1 MLNCMHVRT
10 KLVCFGTGALQVNS
24 WTCIMGTSTLTYISA
39 LLPQLLMTNAKNY
52 SKGLL
57 SEILEF
63 VMGNGMIPG
72 EHDSAVRAKQC
83 HLSRPCQHHTGQ

>member
-1 MLNCMHVRT
+1 MSVYELRSSAGRPVQRCETDFQDPEH
-10 KLVCFGTGALQVNS
+10 
-24 WTCIMGTSTLTYISA
+24 LTV
-39 LLPQLLMTNAKNY
+39 LLQLLMTNASKY

-72 EHDSAVRAKQC
+72 TATHC
-83 HLSRPCQHHTGQ
+83 F

>member
-1 MLNCMHVRT
+1 MQRRETPEH
-10 KLVCFGTGALQVNS
+10 
-24 WTCIMGTSTLTYISA
+24 LTV
-39 LLPQLLMTNAKNY
+39 LLQLLMTNASKY

-72 EHDSAVRAKQC
+72 AVTHCSQARSLYLTAPSGKPFVACYRTWCSRVGEHATKDFAEAC
-83 HLSRPCQHHTGQ
+83 LCT

>member
-1 MLNCMHVRT
+1 M
-10 KLVCFGTGALQVNS
+10 
-24 WTCIMGTSTLTYISA
+24 
-39 LLPQLLMTNAKNY
+39 QLLMTNAQKY

-72 EHDSAVRAKQC
+72 AILD
-83 HLSRPCQHHTGQ
+83 

>member
-1 MLNCMHVRT
+1 
-10 KLVCFGTGALQVNS
+10 
-24 WTCIMGTSTLTYISA
+24 
-39 LLPQLLMTNAKNY
+39 MTNAKNY

-72 EHDSAVRAKQC
+72 EK
-83 HLSRPCQHHTGQ
+83 G

>member
-1 MLNCMHVRT
+1 MSDM
-10 KLVCFGTGALQVNS
+10 FP
-24 WTCIMGTSTLTYISA
+24 
-39 LLPQLLMTNAKNY
+39 LPVQLLMSNAQNY

-72 EHDSAVRAKQC
+72 EAIFCTSSWQKPLCRGSKAARSLVLSWVALASYPCRVHAK
-83 HLSRPCQHHTGQ
+83 

>member
-1 MLNCMHVRT
+1 ML
-10 KLVCFGTGALQVNS
+10 L
-24 WTCIMGTSTLTYISA
+24 
-39 LLPQLLMTNAKNY
+39 QLLMTNAKNY

-72 EHDSAVRAKQC
+72 ASCFLCTEKR
-83 HLSRPCQHHTGQ
+83 RF